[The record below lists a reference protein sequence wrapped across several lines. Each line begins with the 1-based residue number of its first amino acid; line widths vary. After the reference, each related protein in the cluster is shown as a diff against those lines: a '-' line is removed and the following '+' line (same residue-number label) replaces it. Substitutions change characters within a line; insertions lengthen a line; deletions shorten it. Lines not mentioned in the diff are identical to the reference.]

1 MSLASPT
8 LAGEF
13 FTTEPP
19 GKLLFVLRLL
29 RSKSP
34 RGFVDV
40 TWGFLLDKK
49 QGSQCPPVMHSTQG
63 KSGPWAPCK
72 EVKGHSGFY
81 PSTYSIASSP
91 VRAPKCSENKN
102 VSSTIPPP
110 LQASVFLSSPR
121 LLSLSLVSLY
131 SSPSGFCTQAFL
143 GSHYNHSGVA
153 SLCSALSTLNY
164 TLCTFHV
171 AA

>member
-1 MSLASPT
+1 MS
-8 LAGEF
+8 
-13 FTTEPP
+13 P
-19 GKLLFVLRLL
+19 GDSSWIRSEAHSVLLSCTAHRARLGL
-29 RSKSP
+29 GLPAKRSK
-34 RGFVDV
+34 GTVD
-40 TWGFLLDKK
+40 
-49 QGSQCPPVMHSTQG
+49 STLQL
-63 KSGPWAPCK
+63 P
-72 EVKGHSGFY
+72 H
-81 PSTYSIASSP
+81 SIASSP

-110 LQASVFLSSPR
+110 LQASAFLSSPR
-121 LLSLSLVSLY
+121 LLSLSLVLLY